1 MVSINKDAS
10 VLARAEIEI
19 DADQETVWNVL
30 ADVERWPKWNPNVK
44 QCLAHGE
51 LESGTQFQWK
61 ASLGNITSVLQNVE
75 PPHLLAWTGKMM
87 GLNAIHVCKIDF
99 VDNKTIVRTEESWEG
114 LVSSDM
120 HDKLQETLET
130 LLQSCLEHLKTEVER
145 LSN

>member
-1 MVSINKDAS
+1 MVSINKDAP

-19 DADQETVWNVL
+19 DANQETVWKIL
-30 ADVERWPKWNPNVK
+30 TDFEGWPKWNPDVK

-61 ASLGNITSVLQNVE
+61 AGLGNITSVLQNVE

-99 VDNKTIVRTEESWEG
+99 ADNKTFVRTEESWEG
-114 LVSSDM
+114 LVSDDM
-120 HDKLQETLET
+120 HDKLQENLEM
-130 LLQSCLEHLKTEVER
+130 LLQSCLKHLKAEVER
-145 LSN
+145 LS